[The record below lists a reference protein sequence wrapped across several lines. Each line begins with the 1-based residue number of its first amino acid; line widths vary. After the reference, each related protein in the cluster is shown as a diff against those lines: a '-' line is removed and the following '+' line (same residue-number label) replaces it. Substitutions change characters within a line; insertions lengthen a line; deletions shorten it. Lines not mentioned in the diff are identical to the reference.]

1 MRQSTQGTTC
11 PAGTATIPSA
21 SQALATNTAYSPT
34 HVACLGAR
42 ATGGVV
48 VVSAR
53 GPMPRTAGG
62 CDPTLSAYV
71 DANDFVTVRLS
82 NNNANALVAL
92 GTDLLVAFIQLPLAP

>member
-11 PAGTATIPSA
+11 PAGTATIPIA
-21 SQALATNTAYSPT
+21 NQALATNTAYSPA

-42 ATGGVV
+42 VGGGVV
-48 VVSAR
+48 TVSAR
-53 GPMPRTAGG
+53 GPMPRTAAGA
-62 CDPTLSAYV
+62 DPTLTAYV

-92 GTDLLVAFIQLPLAP
+92 GTDLLVDFIQLPLAP